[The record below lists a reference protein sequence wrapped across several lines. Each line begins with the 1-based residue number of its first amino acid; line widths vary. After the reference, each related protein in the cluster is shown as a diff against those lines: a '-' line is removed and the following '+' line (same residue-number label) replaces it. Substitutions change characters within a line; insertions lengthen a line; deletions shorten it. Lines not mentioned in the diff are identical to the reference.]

1 MGNTSIRGDLGVD
14 VTAFALVQVDLS
26 LQDVDLLRL
35 HLELLPKVLFEILHL
50 LLLRIVIVNKDGL
63 VRRVQL
69 TVQILLVLALL
80 ANHIQQV
87 RILLNRLSQLTLN
100 FLEFSFLILYVA
112 DALLLA
118 LLVLL
123 LLIKHG
129 LRGTT
134 DLQRVQIDQVT
145 KPQHLT
151 LVIFT
156 FAIIPNFLV
165 LVDFLALLG
174 LLSLRFS
181 LLFLKL
187 LNLVVKLTLTL
198 NKLQELLPRE

>member
-14 VTAFALVQVDLS
+14 MTAFALVQVDLS

-50 LLLRIVIVNKDGL
+50 LLLRVVIVNKDGL

-69 TVQILLVLALL
+69 TVQILLGLALL

-100 FLEFSFLILYVA
+100 FLEFGFLILYVT
-112 DALLLA
+112 DAFLLA

-134 DLQRVQIDQVT
+134 DFQRVQIDQVT
-145 KPQHLT
+145 KP
-151 LVIFT
+151 
-156 FAIIPNFLV
+156 
-165 LVDFLALLG
+165 
-174 LLSLRFS
+174 
-181 LLFLKL
+181 
-187 LNLVVKLTLTL
+187 
-198 NKLQELLPRE
+198 

>member
-1 MGNTSIRGDLGVD
+1 VGNTSISGDLGVD

-35 HLELLPKVLFEILHL
+35 HLELLPKVLFEILNL
-50 LLLRIVIVNKDGL
+50 LLLCIVIVDKDGL

-69 TVQILLVLALL
+69 TIQILLVLALL

-87 RILLNRLSQLTLN
+87 RIFLNRLSQLTLN

-134 DLQRVQIDQVT
+134 DFQRVQIDQVT
-145 KPQHLT
+145 KPQHLA
-151 LVIFT
+151 LIIFT
-156 FAIIPNFLV
+156 FTIIPNFLI

-187 LNLVVKLTLTL
+187 LNLIVKLTFPL

>member
-1 MGNTSIRGDLGVD
+1 M
-14 VTAFALVQVDLS
+14 
-26 LQDVDLLRL
+26 
-35 HLELLPKVLFEILHL
+35 LFEILHL

-100 FLEFSFLILYVA
+100 FLEFGFLILYVA

-134 DLQRVQIDQVT
+134 DFQRVQINQVT
-145 KPQHLT
+145 KPQHLA

-156 FAIIPNFLV
+156 FTIIPDFLV

-174 LLSLRFS
+174 LLSLCFS

-187 LNLVVKLTLTL
+187 LNFVAKLTLTL

>member
-1 MGNTSIRGDLGVD
+1 M
-14 VTAFALVQVDLS
+14 
-26 LQDVDLLRL
+26 
-35 HLELLPKVLFEILHL
+35 LFEILHL

-100 FLEFSFLILYVA
+100 FLEFGFLILYVTN
-112 DALLLA
+112 ALLLA

-134 DLQRVQIDQVT
+134 DFQRVQIDQVT
-145 KPQHLT
+145 KP
-151 LVIFT
+151 
-156 FAIIPNFLV
+156 
-165 LVDFLALLG
+165 
-174 LLSLRFS
+174 
-181 LLFLKL
+181 
-187 LNLVVKLTLTL
+187 
-198 NKLQELLPRE
+198 